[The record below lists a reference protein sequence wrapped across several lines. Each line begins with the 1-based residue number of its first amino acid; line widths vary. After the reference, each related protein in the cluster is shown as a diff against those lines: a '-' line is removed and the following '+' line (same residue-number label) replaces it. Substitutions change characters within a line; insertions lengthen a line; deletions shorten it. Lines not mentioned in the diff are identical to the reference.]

1 MTGTNR
7 LILVLETPDV
17 RLRDDCRFERGWIAA
32 DRFERFV
39 RELGKDNPAFN
50 KVFPLDYN
58 VVSTLRSIPRDVVH
72 DMPVHIIAATALYL
86 GLPPGTRNRR
96 LRSAGNQTIW

>member
-17 RLRDDCRFERGWIAA
+17 RLRDDCRLERVWIAA

-50 KVFPLDYN
+50 KVLDYN
-58 VVSTLRSIPRDVVH
+58 VVSTLRSIPRDVAH
-72 DMPVHIIAATALYL
+72 DMPVRIIAATALYL
-86 GLPPGTRNRR
+86 SLPPGTRDRR